1 MATRTGMPIWYEL
14 LTSDV
19 DAAKRFYGDIV
30 GWTTTA
36 FPSPGG
42 GMQYNIFN
50 VGETG
55 VAGLAELPDGA
66 PTGGPAWLS
75 YFYVADVDASV
86 TEVEKA
92 GGKTH
97 MPPTDLPG
105 VGRIALLNDP
115 QGVLFYVMTPDPAM
129 GDQENSCFSATLPGR
144 CSWNELVTSD
154 QKAALPFYS
163 SLLGWTS
170 KEAMPMGEMGDYTFI
185 DCGDVRLGA
194 MMDRASPEQPLK
206 WTFYFAIPDVDAA
219 VDKVKAHGGTVIMGP
234 MDVPGGQRIILAV
247 DPQGA
252 SVGFVSGE
260 RQ

>member
-1 MATRTGMPIWYEL
+1 MANPTGMPIWYEL

-19 DAAKRFYGDIV
+19 EGAKRFYGNLV
-30 GWTTTA
+30 GWTTTT
-36 FPSPGG
+36 FPMPEDGTPYYILNYDAAGVGG
-42 GMQYNIFN
+42 LM
-50 VGETG
+50 
-55 VAGLAELPDGA
+55 ALPDGA
-66 PTGGPAWLS
+66 PTGPGWFA
-75 YFYVADVDASV
+75 YFHVADVDATV
-86 TEVEKA
+86 AQNDQA
-92 GGKTH
+92 GGKTQ

-105 VGRIALLNDP
+105 VGRIAMIADP
-115 QGVLFYVMTPDPAM
+115 QGVVFYVMTPDPSM
-129 GDQENSCFSATLPGR
+129 GDRESTSFSASLPGH

-154 QKAALPFYS
+154 QKAALPYYS

-170 KEAMPMGEMGDYTFI
+170 NEAMPMGEMGDYTFL
-185 DCGDVRLGA
+185 DCGGERIGA

-206 WTFYFAIPDVDAA
+206 WTFYFDIPDVDAA

>member
-1 MATRTGMPIWYEL
+1 MATQTGKPIWYEL

-19 DAAKRFYGDIV
+19 DAAKKFYGDIV

-36 FPSPGG
+36 FPSPDG
-42 GMQYNIFN
+42 GMQYTIFN

-55 VAGLAELPDGA
+55 VGGLAELPEGA
-66 PTGGPAWLS
+66 PTSGPAWLS

-86 TEVEKA
+86 AEVEKA

-105 VGRIALLNDP
+105 VGRIALVNDP
-115 QGVLFYVMTPDPAM
+115 QGVLFYVMTPDPSM
-129 GDQENSCFSATLPGR
+129 PDQESTVFSANLPGR

-206 WTFYFAIPDVDAA
+206 WTFYYAIPDVDAA
-219 VDKVKAHGGTVIMGP
+219 VDKVKAGGGSVIMGP

>member
-1 MATRTGMPIWYEL
+1 MATPTGMPIWYEL
-14 LTSDV
+14 ITTDV
-19 DAAKRFYGDIV
+19 DAAKKFYGDIV

-36 FPSPGG
+36 FPSPDG

-55 VAGLAELPDGA
+55 VGGLAGLPEGA

-75 YFYVADVDASV
+75 YFYVANVDASV
-86 TEVEKA
+86 AEVEKA

-105 VGRIALLNDP
+105 VGRIALVNDP
-115 QGVLFYVMTPDPAM
+115 QGVLFYVMTPDPSM
-129 GDQENSCFSATLPGR
+129 PDQESTVFSANLPGR

-185 DCGDVRLGA
+185 DCGGVRLGA